1 MQPRC
6 TGQRPSR
13 RRPPPPA
20 LELRP
25 LSVPMTA
32 LGEHDA
38 KANSSGLPFRATPSD
53 PPSSYAQIAQH
64 SRRLYSPSFSFS
76 FSSITALSTLTRS
89 CRPQADAR
97 RELLLWP
104 ATRAIRHAQG
114 QIGEHPRQAAAVSRS
129 HLQIPTM
136 TSRRESRDMLLLAEA
151 SPPPSPRVLT
161 GRRVFY
167 PDPPPPRTTKASGKL
182 KILPEEPESNARHP
196 TDKHDTESS
205 DDDDDDDKST
215 EGGDKEDLYKRLAH
229 IPEGSMRRDARRLTR
244 RGRATLPRVT
254 AYSTATWVW
263 MLGVDEKRC
272 NAMAC
277 H

>member
-1 MQPRC
+1 MNL
-6 TGQRPSR
+6 
-13 RRPPPPA
+13 PA
-20 LELRP
+20 
-25 LSVPMTA
+25 
-32 LGEHDA
+32 
-38 KANSSGLPFRATPSD
+38 
-53 PPSSYAQIAQH
+53 Q
-64 SRRLYSPSFSFS
+64 
-76 FSSITALSTLTRS
+76 
-89 CRPQADAR
+89 
-97 RELLLWP
+97 
-104 ATRAIRHAQG
+104 
-114 QIGEHPRQAAAVSRS
+114 
-129 HLQIPTM
+129 
-136 TSRRESRDMLLLAEA
+136 A

-254 AYSTATWVW
+254 AYSTAT
-263 MLGVDEKRC
+263 
-272 NAMAC
+272 
-277 H
+277 